1 MKACLPEL
9 SCSRVKVDVA
19 IISCG
24 VSVAKYSIEIRA
36 VCLGVC
42 LVTTYVLQVFFV

>member
-9 SCSRVKVDVA
+9 SCSRAKVDVA
-19 IISCG
+19 MISYG
-24 VSVAKYSIEIRA
+24 VSLAKYSEIRA

-42 LVTTYVLQVFFV
+42 LVTTYILQAFFV